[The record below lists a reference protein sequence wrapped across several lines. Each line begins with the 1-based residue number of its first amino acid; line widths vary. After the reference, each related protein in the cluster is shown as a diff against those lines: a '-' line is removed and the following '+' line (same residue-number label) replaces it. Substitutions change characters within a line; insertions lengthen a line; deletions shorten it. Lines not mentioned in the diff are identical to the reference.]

1 MRAFKSRFDFE
12 RFYGLFMFLLCV
24 ALVFSL
30 VGVFA
35 AQEAQFKREQAA
47 IKQHYVDHPDEKR
60 LVFNCVNPKTYV
72 IDCTKPW
79 LKKDS

>member
-1 MRAFKSRFDFE
+1 MKTFKSRFDFE
-12 RFYGLFMFLLCV
+12 RFYGFFWFLLVV
-24 ALVFSL
+24 AMVFSL

-35 AQEAQFKREQAA
+35 HQEAQFQKTTAA

-60 LVFNCVNPKTYV
+60 LVFNCVNPDTYV